1 MSDPV
6 LDRISAWAERRADL
20 TALVQIGS
28 RVQPGGGADQWSDYD
43 FQLISRRPALYREA
57 ATWREL
63 GEAWVV
69 STQRV
74 FGGADKVTLILP
86 GAIEVDFVIL
96 KTVELR
102 VAFAALR
109 APALTPLWPPPLKF
123 GVRDLKIVASPGWR
137 VIKGGTAWE
146 RRYARLGDVAPW
158 PRLDENT
165 FHEVCAAFWAAAV
178 WTSKKVARGELR
190 AAQRHF
196 HISLTESLWR
206 LLEEEA
212 RDQSRPARPEA
223 RRAERWL
230 PAERVGRTGFVTAAE
245 GEAMRRALAEAT
257 VAFDAVAAALAEQRG
272 WAYRDFSAVRA
283 WVSEQTAGPSGRL

>member
-1 MSDPV
+1 MSDLV
-6 LDRISAWAERRADL
+6 TTRMAAWAERRSDL
-20 TALVQIGS
+20 SALVQIGS
-28 RVQPGGGADQWSDYD
+28 RVQPGGIADEWSDYD
-43 FQLISRRPALYREA
+43 FQLITRRPALYRDPA
-57 ATWREL
+57 VWREL

-86 GAIEVDFVIL
+86 GAIEADFVIL

-102 VAFAALR
+102 AAFAALR
-109 APALTPLWPPPLKF
+109 APGLAALWPPPLKF

-137 VIKGGTAWE
+137 VVKGGAAWE
-146 RRYARLGDVAPW
+146 RRYARLGNVAPW
-158 PRLDENT
+158 PRLTET
-165 FHEVCAAFWAAAV
+165 EFHEVCAAFWAAAV
-178 WTSKKVARGELR
+178 WIAKKIARGELR

-196 HISLTESLWR
+196 HISLTELHWR

-230 PAERVGRTGFVTAAE
+230 PPTRVGQTGFATAAE
-245 GEAMRRALAEAT
+245 GATLRLALGEAIA
-257 VAFDAVAAALAEQRG
+257 AFGEVAAALAQQRG
-272 WAYRDFSAVRA
+272 WRCRDFLTVRM
-283 WVSEQTAGPSGRL
+283 WLLEQIGTRATGR

>member
-6 LDRISAWAERRADL
+6 LDRISAWTERREDL
-20 TALVQIGS
+20 SALVQIGS
-28 RVQPGGGADQWSDYD
+28 RVQPGGVADEWSDYD
-43 FQLISRRPALYREA
+43 FQLITRRPTLYRDA

-63 GEAWVV
+63 GDAWVV

-86 GAIEVDFVIL
+86 GAVEVDFVIL
-96 KTVELR
+96 KAIELR

-109 APALTPLWPPPLKF
+109 APGLASLWPPPLKF
-123 GVRDLKIVASPGWR
+123 GVRDLRIVACPGWR
-137 VIKGGTAWE
+137 LIKGGAAWE
-146 RRYARLGDVAPW
+146 KRYARLGAVPPW
-158 PRLDENT
+158 PRLDESE

-178 WTSKKVARGELR
+178 WTAKKVARGELR

-196 HISLTESLWR
+196 HVSLTESLWR

-230 PAERVGRTGFVTAAE
+230 PPERVGQTGFASAAE
-245 GEAMRRALAEAT
+245 AGALRRALAESIA
-257 VAFDAVAAALAEQRG
+257 AFDEVAAALARRRG
-272 WAYRDFSAVRA
+272 WAPRDFSGVRE
-283 WVSEQTAGPSGRL
+283 WLSGQTGAAPGGL

>member
-6 LDRISAWAERRADL
+6 LDRISDWAERRADL
-20 TALVQIGS
+20 SALVQIGS
-28 RVQPGGGADQWSDYD
+28 RVQRDGRADEWSDYD
-43 FQLISRRPALYREA
+43 FQLITRRPALYRDA
-57 ATWREL
+57 ALWREL

-86 GAIEVDFVIL
+86 GAIEIDFVIL

-102 VAFAALR
+102 LAFGALR
-109 APALTPLWPPPLKF
+109 APALAPLWPPPLKR
-123 GVRDLKIVASPGWR
+123 GVRDLKIVACPGWR
-137 VIKGGTAWE
+137 VIKGGPAWE

-158 PRLDENT
+158 PRLDENAY
-165 FHEVCAAFWAAAV
+165 HEVCAAFWAAAV

-212 RDQSRPARPEA
+212 RAQSLPARPEA

-230 PAERVGRTGFVTAAE
+230 PAERVGQTGFATAAE
-245 GEAMRRALAEAT
+245 GDALRRALAEAAA
-257 VAFDAVAAALAEQRG
+257 AFDVVATALAGKRG
-272 WAYRDFSAVRA
+272 WVYRDFSAARA
-283 WVSEQTAGPSGRL
+283 WLSEQNAGAPHRR

>member
-6 LDRISAWAERRADL
+6 LDRIGAWAERRADL
-20 TALVQIGS
+20 SALVQIGS
-28 RVQPGGGADQWSDYD
+28 RVQPGGMADEWSDYD
-43 FQLISRRPALYREA
+43 FQLITRRPALYRDP

-63 GEAWVV
+63 GEAWLV

-74 FGGADKVTLILP
+74 FGGADKATLILP

-96 KTVELR
+96 KTIELR
-102 VAFAALR
+102 VAFGALR
-109 APALTPLWPPPLKF
+109 APALAPFWPPPLKL
-123 GVRDLKIVASPGWR
+123 GVRDLKIVACPGWR
-137 VIKGGTAWE
+137 VIKGGAAWE
-146 RRYARLGDVAPW
+146 RRYARLGGVPPW
-158 PRLDENT
+158 PRLDENG

-178 WTSKKVARGELR
+178 WTAKKLARGELH

-212 RDQSRPARPEA
+212 RDQSSPARPEA

-230 PAERVGRTGFVTAAE
+230 APERVGQAGFATAPE
-245 GEAMRRALAEAT
+245 GDAMWRALVEAT
-257 VAFDAVAAALAEQRG
+257 VAFDAVAAALASQRG
-272 WAYRDFSAVRA
+272 WVYRDFSAVRT
-283 WVSEQTAGPSGRL
+283 WLRGQTTGLAKRL

>member
-6 LDRISAWAERRADL
+6 LDRISLWAERRADL
-20 TALVQIGS
+20 SALVQIGS

-43 FQLISRRPALYREA
+43 FQLITRRPALYRDA

-63 GEAWVV
+63 GDAWVV

-96 KTVELR
+96 KTMELR
-102 VAFAALR
+102 LAFGALR
-109 APALTPLWPPPLKF
+109 LPALAPLWPPVLKF
-123 GVRDLKIVASPGWR
+123 GVRDLKIVACPGWR
-137 VIKGGTAWE
+137 VVKGGAAWE
-146 RRYARLGDVAPW
+146 RRYARLGQELPW
-158 PRLDENT
+158 PRLNENE

-178 WTSKKVARGELR
+178 WTAKKVARGELR

-212 RDQSRPARPEA
+212 REQSRPARPEA

-230 PAERVGRTGFVTAAE
+230 PPERVGQTGFATAAE
-245 GEAMRRALAEAT
+245 EAAMRRALAEAAA
-257 VAFDAVAAALAEQRG
+257 AFDAVAAALAGQRG
-272 WAYRDFSAVRA
+272 WIYRDFSAVRL
-283 WVSEQTAGPSGRL
+283 WLNEQTTRAGDRL